1 MGLNLLTVIFTAL
14 SPLLIV
20 AAVAAIFLFH

>member
-1 MGLNLLTVIFTAL
+1 MELNLKTLIFTAL

-20 AAVAAIFLFH
+20 AAIVAVYLFH